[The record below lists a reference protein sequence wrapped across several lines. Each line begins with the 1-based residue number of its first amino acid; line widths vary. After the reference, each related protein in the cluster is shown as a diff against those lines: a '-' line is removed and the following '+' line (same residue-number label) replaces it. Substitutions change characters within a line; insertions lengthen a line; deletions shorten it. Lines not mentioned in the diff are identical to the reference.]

1 MAKVSFTKLGLVKNQ
16 EIKSFEYNGQ
26 VIEVKQYLPIQE
38 KLNLIADV
46 IEAAHD
52 QQQEFS
58 NPIKVEVFLAINVIK
73 YYTNITFTE
82 KQLETPEK
90 LYDLLVSKGFM
101 SMVIEN
107 MFEREYSILYEDL
120 IDMIESIYKYQN
132 SLSGILK
139 SMSQD
144 YSDLEFDAQKIQSDL
159 ADPNNLELLKN
170 ILSKLG

>member
-101 SMVIEN
+101 SIIIEN
-107 MFEREYSILYEDL
+107 MCEREYSILYEDL

>member
-1 MAKVSFTKLGLVKNQ
+1 MAKVPFTKLGLVKNQ

-46 IEAAHD
+46 IESAHD

-144 YSDLEFDAQKIQSDL
+144 YSNLEFDAQKIQSDL

>member
-101 SMVIEN
+101 SIVIEN